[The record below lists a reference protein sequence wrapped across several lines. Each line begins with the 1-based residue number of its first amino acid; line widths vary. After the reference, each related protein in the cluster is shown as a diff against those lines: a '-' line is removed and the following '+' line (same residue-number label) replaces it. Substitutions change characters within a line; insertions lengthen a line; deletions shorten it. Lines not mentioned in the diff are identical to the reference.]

1 MIARMVRWIMPI
13 AGVLMIVLG
22 VVSIILGFSYKW
34 PDAHPSGAIFFVGG
48 WLLLGFEQLAWHLR
62 KSPKAQL

>member
-1 MIARMVRWIMPI
+1 MIARMVRWVMPI

-34 PDAHPSGAIFFVGG
+34 PNAHPSGAIFFVGG
-48 WLLLGFEQLAWHLR
+48 WLLLGLEQLAWHLR
-62 KSPKAQL
+62 KSPKPQL